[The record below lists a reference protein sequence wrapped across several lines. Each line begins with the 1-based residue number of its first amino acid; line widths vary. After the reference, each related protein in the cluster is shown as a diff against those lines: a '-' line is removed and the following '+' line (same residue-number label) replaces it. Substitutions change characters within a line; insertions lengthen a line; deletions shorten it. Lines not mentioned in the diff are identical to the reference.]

1 MNLRSGHTNNSRS
14 GPKPKKGRY
23 AERDNKHS
31 VPAVARL
38 GGLVSN
44 EVVTM
49 FDSRLKEFMHSDN
62 KDYQAISDDVW
73 VIVQDSEKYPHLEDL
88 DISRRLANAAKEFSK
103 LSFDTPVAI
112 GEKLALSLDGEEEED
127 ELMITCQYVDMCVY
141 ALIVSRHESG
151 LE

>member
-31 VPAVARL
+31 VPTDARL

-44 EVVTM
+44 VVVTM
-49 FDSRLKEFMHSDN
+49 FDSRLKDFMHSDN
-62 KDYQAISDDVW
+62 KDYQAISDDFW
-73 VIVQDSEKYPHLEDL
+73 VTVQDSEKYPHLEDL
-88 DISRRLANAAKEFSK
+88 DISRRLQNAAKEFSK
-103 LSFDTPVAI
+103 QSFDTPVAI
-112 GEKLALSLDGEEEED
+112 GEELAFSLESAEEED

>member
-23 AERDNKHS
+23 AESDNTDS
-31 VPAVARL
+31 VPADARL
-38 GGLVSN
+38 GGLVSD
-44 EVVTM
+44 EVVTI
-49 FDSRLKEFMHSDN
+49 FDSRLKDFMDIDTDDYEEL
-62 KDYQAISDDVW
+62 KDDFW
-73 VIVQDSEKYPHLEDL
+73 VTVHDSEKYPHLDDL

-112 GEKLALSLDGEEEED
+112 GEKLAFSLDGEEEED

-151 LE
+151 LK